1 MNQTEHTELTEL
13 TFQAIVEATPNAII
27 LVNKEGRIAYANLQ
41 TEKLFGYN
49 KIELIGHMVELLV
62 PERYHQNH
70 AQFRAMFFMEPEAR
84 AMGSGRELFALRKDG
99 TEFPVEIG
107 LNPLVTAYGTMVLAS
122 IIDISERKKAEERFR
137 LVVESAPNAMIL
149 VNPEGN
155 ITLINNQTEKLF
167 GYQRDELIGNKLE
180 ILIPIKFRES
190 HPHLRKSFFSSPSVR
205 AMGAG
210 RELFAVRKDGTE
222 FPVEIGLNP
231 IETNEGTVVLASVI
245 DITERKKHEAIVVLE
260 LKNKE
265 LEQFNYIASH
275 DLQEPLRT
283 VINYIQILEEDFYD
297 QLSDDAKRHLQ
308 TINRA
313 VTRMSMLVRSLL
325 DFSRLG
331 QNKTLVSANCSL
343 IVENVISDLD
353 NLIRN
358 TGAKIIVD
366 DLPVINVYETELRQ
380 LFQNLVHNAI
390 KFRKKDIA
398 PLINIG
404 CKKGDNEYFEFYVAD
419 NGMGIA
425 PQHFDRIFHIFQ
437 RLNADRELEGNG
449 IGLANCKKIAEMH
462 GGKIWVESVLGVGST
477 FKFQISNLQL

>member
-1 MNQTEHTELTEL
+1 MKKTEHSEL

-27 LVNKEGRIAYANLQ
+27 LVNKEGKITYANHQ
-41 TEKLFGYN
+41 TEKQFGFN
-49 KIELIGHMVELLV
+49 KIELIGHMVEILI

-70 AQFRAMFFMEPEAR
+70 SQFRNMFFMTPETR
-84 AMGSGRELFALRKDG
+84 AMGIGRELFALRKDG

-107 LNPLVTAYGTMVLAS
+107 LNPLITANGTMVLVS
-122 IIDISERKKAEERFR
+122 IIDISPRKKAEERFR

-149 VNPEGN
+149 VNPEGM
-155 ITLINNQTEKLF
+155 ITLINNQTKELF
-167 GYQRDELIGNKLE
+167 GYQKDELIGNKLE
-180 ILIPIKFRES
+180 LLVPNKFREY

-210 RELFAVRKDGTE
+210 RELFALRKDGTE

-231 IETNEGTVVLASVI
+231 IETDEGTVVLASII
-245 DITERKKHEAIVVLE
+245 DITERKKHEAIVALE

-283 VINYIQILEEDFYD
+283 VINYIQILEEDF
-297 QLSDDAKRHLQ
+297 SDLLNNDAKNHLQ

-331 QNKTLVSANCSL
+331 QDKTLISADCNL
-343 IVENVISDLD
+343 IVENVIADLD
-353 NLIRN
+353 NLIRT
-358 TGAKIIVD
+358 TGAKIIFK

-380 LFQNLVHNAI
+380 LFQNLIHNAI
-390 KFRKKDIA
+390 KFSKKDVA
-398 PLINIG
+398 PVINIA
-404 CKKGDNEYFEFYVAD
+404 CINRNNEFFEFSVAD

-425 PQHFDRIFHIFQ
+425 PQYYERIFHIFQ
-437 RLNADRELEGNG
+437 RLNADREFEGNG

-462 GGKIWVESVLGVGST
+462 GGKIWVESALGMGST
-477 FKFQISNLQL
+477 FKFLISNFQL